1 VFNEKLAQRAAR
13 FFPKFLTHVKGHSGP
28 FRLEPWQEHLVR
40 EIFGWVDQ
48 ESGLRRYRTV
58 YCEVPRK
65 NGKTTLAAGI
75 MLYMLLVDGE
85 KGAEV
90 FSAATTRD
98 QAGVVYEIASQMVSN
113 SPVLKRRCRR
123 LDSRKRLIAGTSYF
137 QSCSSEAGAIHG
149 TNPHCVIFDE
159 LHEQPDRELWTA
171 FRTGFGARRQ
181 GLFFSITTAGW
192 DRTSLCW
199 EQHQYARAILNG
211 EIEDDT
217 YLPVIYAADEH
228 DDWREETT
236 WEKANPCLDVSL
248 SRDFLRS
255 ECAIAQELPG
265 HENSFR
271 RLHLNQWTEQDRR
284 YIPMHR
290 WDACRTDY
298 SPESLKR
305 RPCYAG
311 VDLATTR
318 DVTACVLVFPEDD
331 GGFKVLPFFWLPEE
345 SIDDRAAQ
353 DQRLVRRFVKQGHI
367 ETTEGNTLD
376 MLHVAERLV
385 EIFHTY
391 DVQRIGFDRYNAAVP
406 VSRLEQE
413 GIPDVML
420 RMMPQNTGTYNA
432 PLKYLLSCLLD
443 GKFHHDGNP
452 VLRWMAQNM
461 AVKEDHNGNLKP
473 HKGNSADKIDGMS
486 AMLMGMAL
494 AIDEGATNVI
504 YSTEGAGVILL

>member
-1 VFNEKLAQRAAR
+1 VFREDLAARAAG
-13 FFPKFLTHVKGHSGP
+13 FFPRFLTHVKGRQGR
-28 FRLEPWQEHLVR
+28 FVLEPWQETLVR
-40 EIFGWVDQ
+40 EIFGWVHH
-48 ESGLRRYRTV
+48 ETGLRRYRTV

-75 MLYMLLVDGE
+75 MLYMLLVDRE
-85 KGAEV
+85 QGAEV
-90 FSAATTRD
+90 YSAATTRD

-113 SPVLKRRCRR
+113 HPTLKKRCRR
-123 LDSRKRLIAGTSYF
+123 LDSRKRLVAGKSYF

-171 FRTGFGARRQ
+171 FRTGFGSRRQ
-181 GLFFSITTAGW
+181 PLFFSITTAGY

-199 EQHQYARAILNG
+199 EQHQYAKAILAG
-211 EIEDDT
+211 DVEDDR
-217 YLPVIYAADEH
+217 YLPVIFAADDT
-228 DDWREETT
+228 DDWREEST

-248 SRDFLRS
+248 HRDFLRS
-255 ECAIAQELPG
+255 ECATAQEIPG
-265 HENSFR
+265 LENSFR

-284 YIPMHR
+284 YIPMHK
-290 WDACRTDY
+290 WDACRTSYKPD
-298 SPESLKR
+298 SLRR

-331 GGFKVLPFFWLPEE
+331 GGFKVLPFFWLPQD
-345 SIDDRAAQ
+345 SIDERAAQ
-353 DQRLVRRFVKQGHI
+353 DQRLVRRFVEQGHI
-367 ETTEGNTLD
+367 ETTQGNTLD
-376 MLHVAERLV
+376 MLHVGERLV
-385 EIFHTY
+385 EIVNTY

-406 VSRLEQE
+406 ISRLEQE
-413 GIPDVML
+413 GVPELML
-420 RMMPQNTGTYNA
+420 KMMPQNAGTYNA

-443 GKFHHDGNP
+443 GKFRHDGNP

-461 AVKEDHNGNLKP
+461 AVTEDCNGNLKP